1 MADFN
6 LDEFKKIV
14 FSHLDSSVYKAFIF
28 GSRATGT
35 NRKYSDIDLGIV
47 ARTKVPTTTMFD
59 LEDEF
64 DQSNLPFK
72 VDVVDFNNVSENFK
86 KVALKN
92 VLYLN

>member
-6 LDEFKKIV
+6 LDEFKKLV
-14 FSHLDSSVYKAFIF
+14 FRHLDDSIYRAFIF

-35 NRKYSDIDLGIV
+35 NRKYSDLDLGII
-47 ARTKVPTTTMFD
+47 AKTKVPTSKIFD
-59 LEDEF
+59 LENEF
-64 DQSNLPFK
+64 DQSNLPYK

-86 KVALKN
+86 KVAMKK